1 MHPDWYKG
9 ARSDGERAARNA
21 EIAAGARAIKH
32 LRDLVKLRVTATI
45 DAVASKARYEN
56 PNWPYEQAGLTAQ
69 LRVDRELLQLLSL
82 TEDDDCLDCLTN
94 PLAEASN
101 SNSSLSERPLR
112 RLWKSLKLHV
122 TSWDRGR
129 STLLWKK
136 R

>member
-1 MHPDWYKG
+1 MHPDWFKG
-9 ARSDGERAARNA
+9 ARSDADRKTRSAEIVAGERA
-21 EIAAGARAIKH
+21 ISH
-32 LRDLVKLRVTATI
+32 LRDLVKLRINATI
-45 DAVASKARYEN
+45 DAIAAKARYEN

-69 LRVDRELLQLLSL
+69 LRVYRELLQLLSL
-82 TEDDDCLDCLTN
+82 TEDDECLDCLKN
-94 PLAEASN
+94 PLVEASN
-101 SNSSLSERPLR
+101 SSPVERPLR